1 MEHINALAFFPLRL
15 IENYT
20 LSSPSA
26 RDEKRAE
33 RKEGKIWMKGGERER
48 ERAGAKS
55 GKYTTYT

>member
-26 RDEKRAE
+26 RDEKRAKA
-33 RKEGKIWMKGGERER
+33 RAAAAEGK
-48 ERAGAKS
+48 
-55 GKYTTYT
+55 GKYG